1 MSRTRSRR
9 ANPETSLEA
18 LESVW
23 CPTRVQ
29 SIILDI
35 ICQHG
40 PICDDEIAR
49 VYYWRTMRTGD
60 VLPSP
65 ESLRTRRSELV
76 DKGLVEWSGL
86 YGLTESLRRTRE
98 WSAVL

>member
-1 MSRTRSRR
+1 MPRTRRV
-9 ANPETSLEA
+9 NPDTSLEA
-18 LESVW
+18 YDTVW

-40 PICDDEIAR
+40 PISDDQIAR
-49 VYYWRTMRTGD
+49 HYYQRALRAGD
-60 VLPSP
+60 VMPSP
-65 ESLRTRRSELV
+65 ESLRTRRNELV
-76 DKGLVEWSGL
+76 EKGLVEWSGL

>member
-1 MSRTRSRR
+1 MPRSRR
-9 ANPETSLEA
+9 RNPETSLEA
-18 LESVW
+18 HDTIW
-23 CPTRVQ
+23 CPNRVQ

-40 PICDDEIAR
+40 PICDDQIAR
-49 VYYWRTMRTGD
+49 RYYQRAARTGD

-76 DKGLVEWSGL
+76 DKGLVEFSGVFT
-86 YGLTESLRRTRE
+86 LTESLRRTRE

>member
-1 MSRTRSRR
+1 MPRSRR

-40 PICDDEIAR
+40 PISDDLIAR
-49 VYYWRTMRTGD
+49 HYYQRATRSGD
-60 VLPSP
+60 VMPSP

>member
-1 MSRTRSRR
+1 MPRSRR
-9 ANPETSLEA
+9 SVVETSLEA
-18 LESVW
+18 YDAVW

-40 PICDDEIAR
+40 PIADDQIAR
-49 VYYWRTMRTGD
+49 RYYQQAVRTGD
-60 VLPSP
+60 VMPSP

-86 YGLTESLRRTRE
+86 FTLTESLRRTRE

>member
-1 MSRTRSRR
+1 MPRSRR

-18 LESVW
+18 HESVW
-23 CPTRVQ
+23 CPSRVQ

-40 PICDDEIAR
+40 PIADDQIAR
-49 VYYWRTMRTGD
+49 RYYQQAVRTGD
-60 VLPSP
+60 VMPSP

-86 YGLTESLRRTRE
+86 FTLTESLRRTRE

>member
-1 MSRTRSRR
+1 MRSRR

-40 PICDDEIAR
+40 PICDDQIAGK
-49 VYYWRTMRTGD
+49 YYQRAVRNGEPMPA
-60 VLPSP
+60 PS
-65 ESLRTRRSELV
+65 SLRTRRKELEQ
-76 DKGLVEWSGL
+76 KGLVEHSGL

>member
-1 MSRTRSRR
+1 MPRRSLRR
-9 ANPETSLEA
+9 RVETSLEA
-18 LESVW
+18 HDSVW

-40 PICDDEIAR
+40 PIADDQIAR
-49 VYYWRTMRTGD
+49 RYYQQAVRTGD
-60 VLPSP
+60 VMPSP
-65 ESLRTRRSELV
+65 ESLRTRRCELV
-76 DKGLVEWSGL
+76 DKGLVEFSGL
-86 YGLTESLRRTRE
+86 YARTESLRRTRE